1 MTLPGAIAALSQQAS
16 LRRSPMLKVGDKFP
30 NIKLEGTQGGENKTY
45 DLSSSGGKHRVFI
58 FYPFAFTAN

>member
-1 MTLPGAIAALSQQAS
+1 
-16 LRRSPMLKVGDKFP
+16 MLKVGDKFP